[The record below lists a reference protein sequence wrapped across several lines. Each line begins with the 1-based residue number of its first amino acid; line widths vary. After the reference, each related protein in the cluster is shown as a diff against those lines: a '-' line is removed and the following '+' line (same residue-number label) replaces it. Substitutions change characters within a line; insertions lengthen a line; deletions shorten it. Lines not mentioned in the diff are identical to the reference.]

1 MIISFYETEIWEQQY
16 FEKHLK
22 GHTLYFSEHPLTP
35 ETIHPDTEILS
46 PFIYSQLTKDI
57 LEKMPQIT
65 LITTRSTG
73 IDHIDSEYC
82 QEKQITVKNVPSYGV
97 DTLAEHT
104 FALILS
110 LTRKILPSVE
120 RTRKGSFSLENL
132 RGGQLAG
139 KTIGLIGFGAIA
151 IRVAELAKAFKMN
164 ILVATRTHR
173 PEFEQTLAI
182 RYVELEILL
191 KESDIVSIH
200 VPATPETHHLINT
213 ENIHLMKKGSLLI
226 NTARG
231 AVVETEA
238 IVRALEED
246 IISGAG
252 LDVLEEEKALKEERQ
267 LLTKEYHV
275 TADLKTQ
282 LLNHVLLN
290 RDDVIITPHNAFNS
304 QEALQE
310 ILEVTVKNISEL
322 TKSDIH

>member
-1 MIISFYETEIWEQQY
+1 MIISFYETETWEQQF
-16 FEKHLK
+16 FEQHLN
-22 GHTLYFSEHPLTP
+22 GHTLHFSEHPLTR
-35 ETIHPDTEILS
+35 ETLHSDTEVLS
-46 PFIYSQLTKDI
+46 PFIYSQITQEIIDQLPN
-57 LEKMPQIT
+57 LKMVA
-65 LITTRSTG
+65 TRSTG
-73 IDHIDSEYC
+73 TDHIDNQYC
-82 QEKQITVKNVPSYGV
+82 NQKQIIVKNVPSYGV

-104 FALILS
+104 FALILA
-110 LTRKILPSVE
+110 LTRNILHSVE
-120 RTRKGSFSLENL
+120 RTRKGSFSLEHL

-164 ILVATRTHR
+164 IVVTTRTHKA
-173 PEFEQTLAI
+173 EYEQSLGI
-182 RYVELEILL
+182 RYVELNTLL
-191 KESDIVSIH
+191 QESDVVSFH

-213 ENIHLMKKGSLLI
+213 ENIRLMKHGSYLI

-238 IVRALEED
+238 IVRALEEG
-246 IISGAG
+246 IIAGAG

-310 ILEVTVKNISEL
+310 ILDLTIKNILEI
-322 TKSDIH
+322 TKTNID